1 MIVEGVNFVDE
12 VCKSMTKEEFVA
24 KFVDVFWTD
33 RPVKERKRILS
44 DTYSLLN
51 PPAKP
56 GKK

>member
-1 MIVEGVNFVDE
+1 MTVEGVNFVDE

-44 DTYSLLN
+44 DTYALLN
-51 PPAKP
+51 PPVQQ
-56 GKK
+56 KKK